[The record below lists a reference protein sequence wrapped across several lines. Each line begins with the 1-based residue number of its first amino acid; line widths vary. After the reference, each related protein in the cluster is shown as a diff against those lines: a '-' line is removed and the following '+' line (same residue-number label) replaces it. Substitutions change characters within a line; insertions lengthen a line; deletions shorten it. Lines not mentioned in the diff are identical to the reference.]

1 MDSHLHRLFI
11 GSASEF
17 PQQVADLVLA
27 AVDQMTVG
35 RVVNRV
41 GHLAHDFFKFSPH

>member
-1 MDSHLHRLFI
+1 VDPHLHRLFV

-27 AVDQMTVG
+27 AIDQMAIG
-35 RVVNRV
+35 RIVDRI
-41 GHLAHDFFKFSPH
+41 GHLGHDLFKIGPH